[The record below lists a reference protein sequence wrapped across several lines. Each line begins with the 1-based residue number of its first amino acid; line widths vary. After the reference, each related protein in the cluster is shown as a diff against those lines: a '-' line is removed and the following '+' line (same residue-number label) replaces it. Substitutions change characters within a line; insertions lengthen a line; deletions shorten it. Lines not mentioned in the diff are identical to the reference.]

1 MTASLASLG
10 HGFDFCEVPILR
22 VMSGSQTRL
31 SLRVSPGA
39 RKSAVVGRYGERWK
53 IRVAAPAES
62 GRANEALI
70 ELLGKTLGVAR
81 SQLRVVTGAGARD
94 KIVEVRGIDAE
105 ESERLLSV
113 SAGEGEANEGK
124 RA

>member
-1 MTASLASLG
+1 
-10 HGFDFCEVPILR
+10 
-22 VMSGSQTRL
+22 MSGLQTRL

-62 GRANEALI
+62 GKANDALI
-70 ELLGKTLGVAR
+70 ELLGKALGVAR
-81 SQLRVVTGAGARD
+81 SQVRVVTGAGARD
-94 KIVEVRGIDAE
+94 KIVEVIGINAE
-105 ESERLLSV
+105 ESERLLSA

>member
-1 MTASLASLG
+1 
-10 HGFDFCEVPILR
+10 
-22 VMSGSQTRL
+22 MSGSQARL

-70 ELLGKTLGVAR
+70 ELLAKTFGVAR
-81 SQLRVVTGAGARD
+81 SQIRVVAGAGARD
-94 KIVEVRGIDAE
+94 KIVEVKGIDVE

>member
-1 MTASLASLG
+1 
-10 HGFDFCEVPILR
+10 
-22 VMSGSQTRL
+22 MSGAQTRL

-39 RKSAVVGRYGERWK
+39 KKSAVVGRYGERWK

-81 SQLRVVTGAGARD
+81 SQLRVVAGASGRD
-94 KIVEVRGIDAE
+94 KIVEVKGIDAE
-105 ESERLLSV
+105 ESDRLLGV
-113 SAGEGEANEGK
+113 SAGEGEAYEGK

>member
-1 MTASLASLG
+1 
-10 HGFDFCEVPILR
+10 
-22 VMSGSQTRL
+22 MSGSRARL

-39 RKSAVVGRYGERWK
+39 SKSAVVGRYGERWK

-62 GRANEALI
+62 GRANDALI

-81 SQLRVVTGAGARD
+81 SQVRVVTGAAARD
-94 KIVEVRGIDAE
+94 KIVEVKGIDTE
-105 ESERLLSV
+105 ESERLLSA